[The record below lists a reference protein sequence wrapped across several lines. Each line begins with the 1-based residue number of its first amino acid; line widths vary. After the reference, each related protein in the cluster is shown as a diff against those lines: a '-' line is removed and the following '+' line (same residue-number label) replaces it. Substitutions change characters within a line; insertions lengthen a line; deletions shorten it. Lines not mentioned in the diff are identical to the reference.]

1 MMTHYNT
8 LFVLMCVLQLGLR
21 DARRVPSG
29 PLSMYQF
36 TCPKLNAKKDI
47 TLYAHQLHMHK
58 SGARMKTVHYR
69 DGAVV
74 GGSEVEHY
82 DFDYQDMTYRNE
94 IAKAG
99 DSFTTSCWYDHKNRG
114 NEKILFGLGSSDEMC
129 TSPLSIA
136 SHAAYCTLPPLPQRV
151 RASHFTPTRCAILV
165 CFLVF
170 CFGFL
175 FWFFVLVLVLV
186 LFSHL

>member
-21 DARRVPSG
+21 DAVYPSG

-114 NEKILFGLGSSDEMC
+114 NEKIVFGLGSSDEMC

-136 SHAAYCTLPPLPQRV
+136 SHAAYCNLPSACEHPTSLPRV
-151 RASHFTPTRCAILV
+151 ARFLFV
-165 CFLVF
+165 FWFFVLVF
-170 CFGFL
+170 CFGFG
-175 FWFFVLVLVLV
+175 FGFV
-186 LFSHL
+186 